1 MLILMKAALFLSRLL
16 ALYSFLIWIRI
27 FLSWITPYPQAGTFT
42 YYIARI
48 VDPFLSAFRSSK
60 ARIGMLDF
68 SPVIAVGV
76 LSVVQS
82 ILNVFGYSGYLTFG
96 IILAQIIAAFWG
108 YGVSIFLWISI
119 IMLIFRTI
127 ASFSSNPAFYNMQQN
142 MGMMTNPIISFV
154 RRCFGPRIVKDR
166 TLNIVSLIVAI
177 MLYFVLKRVFGIL
190 AAYAL
195 RIPF

>member
-1 MLILMKAALFLSRLL
+1 
-16 ALYSFLIWIRI
+16 
-27 FLSWITPYPQAGTFT
+27 
-42 YYIARI
+42 
-48 VDPFLSAFRSSK
+48 
-60 ARIGMLDF
+60 MLDF

-76 LSVVQS
+76 LSVAES
-82 ILNVFGYSGYLTFG
+82 ILNVFGYNGYVTFG

-119 IMLIFRTI
+119 IMLIFRTF

-177 MLYFVLKRVFGIL
+177 MLYFVLKRVFGML